1 MVVLPRKLLISKFT
15 DSRQMDTEQW
25 FVKKIKKK
33 ERKKRT
39 KANSLCLNT
48 QPFLNPYSSS
58 LNPPACPVLAV
69 SRIIIYLY
77 LNTHKANTGKGTTTR
92 EEGKRNPNWVIQR
105 ARRDG
110 NSQIKKQR
118 ETKQMVHYTDA
129 PEVIKVKERALN
141 TCGQDQTRLS

>member
-25 FVKKIKKK
+25 FVKKDLKKK
-33 ERKKRT
+33 KKKKKRNKRT

-48 QPFLNPYSSS
+48 QPFLNSYSSS

-92 EEGKRNPNWVIQR
+92 EERKRNLNWVIQR

-118 ETKQMVHYTDA
+118 KTKQ
-129 PEVIKVKERALN
+129 IKRYITQML
-141 TCGQDQTRLS
+141 QRLLR